1 MTTLKSAQT
10 KMQSIKDAAVDR
22 IDHITTNEKIA
33 GAAVMGVVAGVAATA
48 IGTALYHGS
57 EKATKT
63 AKPVGKPAA
72 TKD

>member
-1 MTTLKSAQT
+1 MATLKSAQT

-48 IGTALYHGS
+48 IGSALYHAS
-57 EKATKT
+57 ENASKT
-63 AKPVGKPAA
+63 PKPVGKPAA
-72 TKD
+72 AKD